1 MKEGM
6 HGPLRFIVSSNDQL
20 TRGRHPAD
28 SMFVRSAAALLL
40 LLAATPAASQ
50 APDDEPAVLTT
61 RVAAAVDATV
71 CACDESFMPTPRQR
85 DLVIVAVG
93 LRIPLTTSAS
103 GRWALAW
110 VPELIPF
117 LYSNRTADGRLEVW
131 SCGPRQYCGRSVDDD
146 VFTVMAF
153 GAGVMPVGALL
164 GMRMTDRVHVRARV
178 SGGAVQLSEPVPL
191 AQGTKFNFLADGSV
205 SVEFR
210 PSSGLA
216 VSAGFVLNHISNGGL
231 GRVNLGMDSRMFEI
245 GAVIGR

>member
-1 MKEGM
+1 MN
-6 HGPLRFIVSSNDQL
+6 PLVA
-20 TRGRHPAD
+20 RG
-28 SMFVRSAAALLL
+28 AAALMLS
-40 LLAATPAASQ
+40 LAATPAESQ
-50 APDDEPAVLTT
+50 APDDPPALLTT
-61 RVAAAVDATV
+61 RVAAAVDALV

-93 LRIPLTTSAS
+93 FRLPVATSAS
-103 GRWALAW
+103 GRWALEW

-131 SCGPRQYCGRSVDDD
+131 SCGHRRYCGRSPGDD

-153 GAGVMPVGALL
+153 GAGVMPVGAML

-178 SGGAVQLSEPVPL
+178 SGGAVQLTEPVPL
-191 AQGTKFNFLADGSV
+191 AQGTKFNFIADGSA

-216 VSAGFVLNHISNGGL
+216 ISAGLALNHISNGGL
-231 GRVNLGMDSRMFEI
+231 GRVNLGMDSRMLEL
-245 GAVIGR
+245 GAVISR